1 MKLENTLIII
11 TSILFI
17 NTLYAYNTNNEC
29 EKKLNSGNAVEAIEL
44 AKTLSNDYDKN
55 FCQAKAYYRLNKPQ
69 EAAKYFETSE
79 KYADLPVDQMFSML
93 YKGISQRDS
102 NEIDISIASF
112 TKGLETAKL
121 GNSKYMQMEQ
131 KFLNQLGMSY
141 LKLNKAELSLES
153 YSKALGISSN
163 DDERAANF
171 KGVAQANAALNNYDD
186 AIEYAVKAANT
197 YQRIGDLG
205 SYADIEIDI
214 AQYYVSL
221 GNTDMAIKNL
231 LSLSNF
237 AKKNGGKYYEA
248 KSAIELAS
256 IYKLTGNISESDT
269 QLAKGRRIAKEIG
282 ATDLM

>member
-44 AKTLSNDYDKN
+44 AKTLTNEYDKN
-55 FCQAKAYYRLNKPQ
+55 FCQATAYYRLNKPQ

-153 YSKALGISSN
+153 YSKALVISSN

-171 KGVAQANAALNNYDD
+171 KGVAQAHASLNNYDD
-186 AIEYAVKAANT
+186 AVEYAVKAANT

-205 SYADIEIDI
+205 SYADIELDI

-256 IYKLTGNISESDT
+256 IYKLTGNISEADT
-269 QLAKGRRIAKEIG
+269 QLAKGRSIAKEIG